1 MKRQASVGMLYL
13 KTIIIASLLF
23 AITHLTSCNTYK
35 PCHVKKHYVDRSIR
49 KAQSKPRNY

>member
-23 AITHLTSCNTYK
+23 ALAHLTSCNSYK
-35 PCHVKKHYVDRSIR
+35 PCHVKKYHIDKSIKR
-49 KAQSKPRNY
+49 AQSKPRNY